1 MIIDAKELI
10 LGRLATFVAKKALL
24 GERIDVINAEQA
36 VISGDKKWIL
46 AHYVQKRDRGIPL
59 KGPYMQRLPDRFVRK
74 TIRGMLPYKQEKG
87 RKAYDNIKCH
97 IGVPENL
104 KDQKA
109 ETIAPARLTKLPNVK
124 FIKVG
129 ELCRL
134 LGSKHGN

>member
-1 MIIDAKELI
+1 MIIDATELI

-24 GERIDVINAEQA
+24 GERIDVINVEQA
-36 VISGDKKWIL
+36 VISGNKKWIL
-46 AHYVQKRDRGIPL
+46 AHYIQKRDRGIPL
-59 KGPYMQRLPDRFVRK
+59 KGPYMQRMPDRFVRK

-87 RKAYDNIKCH
+87 RKAYGNIKCH

-104 KDQKA
+104 KEQKA
-109 ETIAPARLTKLPNVK
+109 ETIGSARVTKLPNVK

-134 LGSKHGN
+134 LGSKHG